1 MPKRSINESGIRIEE
16 FDPIIPLYFLKVL
29 DAFLCTA
36 EVLTSPSIIV
46 ILLDSLEKTSFT
58 LSPTF
63 ALKGNPKMIV
73 GRLASG
79 IVSNNEK

>member
-1 MPKRSINESGIRIEE
+1 MSKRSINESGIGIEE
-16 FDPIIPLYFLKVL
+16 FDLITPLYFLKVL
-29 DAFLCTA
+29 DAFLCAA

-46 ILLDSLEKTSFT
+46 ILLDSLEKTSFS

-63 ALKGNPKMIV
+63 ALKGNSKMIV
-73 GRLASG
+73 GGLMSG